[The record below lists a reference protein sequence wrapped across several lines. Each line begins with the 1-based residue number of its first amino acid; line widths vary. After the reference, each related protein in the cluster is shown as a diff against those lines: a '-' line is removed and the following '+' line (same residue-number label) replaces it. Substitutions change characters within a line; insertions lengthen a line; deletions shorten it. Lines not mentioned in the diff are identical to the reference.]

1 VERLRALSEDSAAL
15 VERAGPAVLHVRALR
30 AGRAR
35 LSNGSGLLVSADGFA
50 VTNSHVVRGT
60 FGVEV
65 DLADGRTLLA
75 DVVGDDPLTDL
86 AVLRIDATDLPHL
99 PLEDSNAV
107 RVGHLVFAVGS
118 PFGLSRT
125 VTMGIVSALGRTL
138 PASGSGRAIEGILQT
153 DAALNP
159 GSSGGPLLDADG
171 SVVGVNTAIVPEG
184 RGLAFAI
191 PSNTAA
197 FVLDE
202 VRAHGRVRRAR
213 LGVQVEEALLPDGI
227 HGVVVRGVERNGP
240 AADAGLAEGD
250 LVVGFRDAGVR
261 SISDLHRLL
270 DANAIDRVA
279 SMTVRRGGERV
290 VLEVRPAELLPQA

>member
-1 VERLRALSEDSAAL
+1 MERLRALSEDTAAL

-50 VTNSHVVRGT
+50 LTNSHVVRGT

-86 AVLRIDATDLPHL
+86 AVLRIDAGELPHL
-99 PLEDSNAV
+99 ALADSNEV

-118 PFGLSRT
+118 PFGLTRT

-171 SVVGVNTAIVPEG
+171 RVVGINTAIVPEG
-184 RGLAFAI
+184 QGLAFAI

-197 FVLDE
+197 FVLE
-202 VRAHGRVRRAR
+202 EIRAHGRVRRAR
-213 LGVQVEEALLPDGI
+213 LGVQVEEALLPGGV
-227 HGVVVRGVERNGP
+227 HGVVVRGVERNSP
-240 AADAGLAEGD
+240 AADAGLQAGD
-250 LVVGFRDAGVR
+250 LVLGFREVEVR
-261 SISDLHRLL
+261 SISDLHKLL
-270 DANAIDRVA
+270 GADAIDRVA
-279 SMTVRRGGERV
+279 PVLVRRAGERLV
-290 VLEVRPAELLPQA
+290 VEVRPAELLPQA

>member
-1 VERLRALSEDSAAL
+1 MERLRALSEDSAAL